1 MIQNF
6 ASEIAAEP
14 VSKAWVRCFVSWHG
28 DHLICKWTSG
38 MDAVRHKA
46 DSRHK
51 YKLYFDL
58 LHQKMQQYNIQ
69 QCHSYN
75 MDKKGFMI
83 GVTGRS
89 KRIFSRQQWEKKEV
103 RATLQDGSREWV
115 TVLATICGNESA
127 LSPSIIY

>member
-1 MIQNF
+1 
-6 ASEIAAEP
+6 
-14 VSKAWVRCFVSWHG
+14 
-28 DHLICKWTSG
+28 

-75 MDKKGFMI
+75 IDEKGFI
-83 GVTGRS
+83 IDVTGCS
-89 KRIFSRQQWEKKEV
+89 KRVFSCRQWEKKEV
-103 RATLQDGSREWV
+103 RAMLQNGSRE
-115 TVLATICGNESA
+115 
-127 LSPSIIY
+127 